1 MVFQDLWGAM
11 MALDIKTYS
20 IGGLGVFVFPSL
32 IGPDGN
38 LSKVIFAI
46 IIAIVGG
53 VLAFL
58 IQLFVRVPNLY
69 GGGALRLRKKLKKPH
84 LLLKKFNKK
93 LLRAHLS
100 GMLSH
105 LTKFLTKSLPQELW
119 VKVSLL
125 TLLMG

>member
-1 MVFQDLWGAM
+1 

-38 LSKVIFAI
+38 LSKVIIAI

-69 GGGALRLRKKLKKPH
+69 GGGVAKVEEKAEEAAPA
-84 LLLKKFNKK
+84 LKKFNKK
-93 LLRAHLS
+93 SLLAHSS
-100 GMLSH
+100 GMSYH

-119 VKVSLL
+119 VKESLL